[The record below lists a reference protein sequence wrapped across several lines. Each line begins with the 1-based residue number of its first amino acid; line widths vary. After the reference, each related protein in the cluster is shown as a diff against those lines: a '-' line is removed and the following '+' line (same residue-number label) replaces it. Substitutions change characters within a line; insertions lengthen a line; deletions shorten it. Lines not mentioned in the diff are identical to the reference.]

1 MDQQFLH
8 ILVSIALG
16 ISLSAC
22 AGLRAFLPLFALA
35 VLTRSG
41 HIHVSPSF
49 EWIGSTPSLIVFGVA
64 TVTEIL
70 GDKFPAVDNF
80 LDTIGAF
87 VKPVAGTILFAT
99 VVVKMDPLLAV
110 VLGIIMGGSV
120 SEIVHVKKSAIRLAS
135 TSMSAG
141 VANPFLSIME
151 DVGSGIGVFLSFI
164 APILAFIV
172 VIAFL
177 VFLFA
182 MYKKYVAKKK
192 LAAEESSL
200 LTLPLFFCG
209 GEELF

>member
-1 MDQQFLH
+1 MEQQFFH
-8 ILVSIALG
+8 ILVSVALG
-16 ISLSAC
+16 VSLSAC

-35 VLTRSG
+35 ILTRSG
-41 HIHVSPSF
+41 YINVSPSF

-80 LDTIGAF
+80 LDTIGTF
-87 VKPVAGTILFAT
+87 VKPIAGTILFAT

-135 TSMSAG
+135 TSMSVG

-151 DVGSGIGVFLSFI
+151 DVGSGFGVFLSFI
-164 APILAFIV
+164 SPILAFVV

-177 VFLFA
+177 VLLFV

-192 LAAEESSL
+192 FAD
-200 LTLPLFFCG
+200 
-209 GEELF
+209 